1 MSEKKAYEQIIS
13 SKLDSL
19 PLPDMAGA
27 IWSRIEAQLDIDLP
41 TDGDNN
47 DPGPGKN
54 SPSRWV
60 GGAGM
65 ILFVAAFIS
74 IFLMTKN
81 TQTKAP
87 VTQPVENVQN
97 TSPGITRDSI
107 FKDIRPGPSL
117 KTAPVTVPKIIGA
130 DSDTGTFS
138 EEPILATPYANP
150 DTLQATGFAP
160 SLQQQADTILP
171 KKRQR
176 GVKGLNDDDYRIVPV
191 K

>member
-19 PLPDMAGA
+19 PPPDMAGA

-54 SPSRWV
+54 SPSGWI

-81 TQTKAP
+81 KQTKAP

-107 FKDIRPGPSL
+107 SKNTRPGQSL
-117 KTAPVTVPKIIGA
+117 KTETVTVPKIT
-130 DSDTGTFS
+130 STNNDTNTFS
-138 EEPILATPYANP
+138 EEPILATPYVNS

-160 SLQQQADTILP
+160 SLQQPMDTILP

-176 GVKGLNDDDYRIVPV
+176 GVTGLNDDDYRIVPV